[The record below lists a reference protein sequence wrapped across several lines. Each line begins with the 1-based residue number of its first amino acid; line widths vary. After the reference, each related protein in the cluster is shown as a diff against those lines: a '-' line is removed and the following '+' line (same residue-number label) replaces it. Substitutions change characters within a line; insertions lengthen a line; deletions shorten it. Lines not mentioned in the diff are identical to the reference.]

1 MIKKIKTFLTS
12 SVFQVASLSLLST
25 ILVRLLYL
33 VSIPVFSNLL
43 NTAEYGNVETF
54 VSYANIFMIVL
65 GLDTQ
70 GAVAKA
76 KLDFREDPKAYMST
90 NLIFTACFACVVAL
104 IVNLLYAV
112 LQGVIGLTRL
122 ETNLMLVYGYAL
134 YVIAFRTAENNFDYQ
149 YKKNILM
156 SGAASLSALAVSVV
170 LVLTVFNDDRQS
182 GRIIGLTVPTALCA
196 LIVYLFTCR
205 RGKWRFNGKQLR
217 YALKF
222 GVPLIP
228 HSLSQIILS
237 SADRIMIRN
246 MISPSDAGIYSLS
259 YTLGMLLTV
268 ISEGMNQV
276 FCPWLFRMI
285 DKGRIDEVTKAQRL
299 YLMAYVMIAVAV
311 MTVSPEIVKLF
322 GPEEYWDGR
331 RIVMWVVYAVFLNF
345 TYTLYVNVEFYYL
358 KSNWIS
364 TGTIAAAVINC
375 GLNLFFLKRYGY
387 VFGAY
392 STVISYATLLVF
404 HMIIVNCVLKKRYAD
419 DRFVVAVA
427 LVMLGFTFG
436 MNLLLENVLL
446 RFALGAAGLAAVAAL
461 ALYIYKKYGRIDLS
475 ALKQEEGQV

>member
-1 MIKKIKTFLTS
+1 MKGIKDFFQST
-12 SVFQVASLSLLST
+12 VFQVASLSLFST
-25 ILVRLLYL
+25 ILVRFVSLLC
-33 VSIPVFSNLL
+33 IPIFSRLL
-43 NTAEYGNVETF
+43 STAEYGNVEIFT
-54 VSYANIFMIVL
+54 SYANIFMIVL

-76 KLDFREDPKAYMST
+76 KLDFRDDPETYMST
-90 NLIFTACFACVVAL
+90 NLLFTACFACVVAVF
-104 IVNLLYAV
+104 VNLLYAV

-122 ETNLMLVYGYAL
+122 ETNLILVYGYAL
-134 YVIAFRTAENNFDYQ
+134 YVISFRTAENNFDFQ

-156 SGAASLSALAVSVV
+156 SGAASLSALAVSVL
-170 LVLTVFNDDRQS
+170 LVLTVFNGDRQS

-196 LIVYLFTCR
+196 LIVYLFICR
-205 RGKWRFNGKQLR
+205 RGKWRFNKKQIR

-222 GVPLIP
+222 SVPLIP
-228 HSLSQIILS
+228 HSLSHIVLS
-237 SADRIMIRN
+237 SADRIMIKS
-246 MISPSDAGIYSLS
+246 MISASDAGIYSFS

-276 FCPWLFRMI
+276 FSPWLFRMI
-285 DKGRIDEVTKAQRL
+285 DKERISEVTKAQRL
-299 YLMAYVMIAVAV
+299 YLMAYVVIAIAV

-322 GPEEYWDGR
+322 GPEEYWDGV
-331 RIVMWVVYAVFLNF
+331 RIVMWIVYAVFLNF

-392 STVISYATLLVF
+392 STVISYAALLVF
-404 HMIIVNCVLKKRYAD
+404 HMIIVNCVLKKRYMD
-419 DRFVVAVA
+419 NRFVVAVVLA
-427 LVMLGFTFG
+427 MLGFAYG
-436 MNLLLENVLL
+436 MNLLLERVLL
-446 RFALGAAGLAAVAAL
+446 RGILGAAGLAAAAVFIL
-461 ALYIYKKYGRIDLS
+461 IINKKQGKIDLS
-475 ALKQEEGQV
+475 MWQQEEKQA